1 MRETM
6 KKRVSRNDYLE
17 CVNQAASFLHRKL
30 LGKKTRSPVL
40 AIVLG
45 SGLGGFADVLGNKKE
60 IPFSIIPHFPV
71 SGVSGHAGTLAV
83 GELNQQPVYCVK
95 GRVHFYEGFD
105 LGQITFMV
113 RVLGALGIQQLI
125 LTNAAGGIHPAFK
138 PGDMMLIR
146 DHISSFYPNP
156 LIGKNQDSFGPRFP
170 DMSDAYSKAWRGL
183 AKRAARRVGV
193 RLKEGVY
200 LAVTGPSYETPAEI
214 QMFKKMGADAVGMST
229 VPEVIVARHM
239 GMECLGITTI
249 TNLAA
254 GISKTPLNHEE
265 VILAGEKVKERL
277 CRFLIELCTPKKI
290 AVSN

>member
-1 MRETM
+1 M
-6 KKRVSRNDYLE
+6 KKREPRNDYLE
-17 CVNQAASFLHRKL
+17 CVNQAASLLRRKL
-30 LGKKTRSPVL
+30 FGKKSCLPGL
-40 AIVLG
+40 AIILG
-45 SGLGGFADVLGNKKE
+45 SGLGGFADVLENKKE
-60 IPFSIIPHFPV
+60 ISFSSIPHFPV
-71 SGVSGHAGTLAV
+71 SGVSGHAGTLVV
-83 GELNQQPVYCVK
+83 GELNQQLVYCVK

-113 RVLGALGIQQLI
+113 RVLGLLGVRRLI
-125 LTNAAGGIHPAFK
+125 LTNAAGGIHPALK
-138 PGDMMLIR
+138 PGDLMLIR

-156 LIGKNQDSFGPRFP
+156 LIGKNLDSCGPRFP
-170 DMSDAYSKAWRGL
+170 DMSDAYSKAWRDI

-200 LAVTGPSYETPAEI
+200 VSVTGPSYETPAEI
-214 QMFKKMGADAVGMST
+214 QMFKKLGIDAVGMST

-265 VILAGEKVKERL
+265 VILAGEKVKSRL
-277 CRFLIELCTPKKI
+277 CRFLMELCTPQKI
-290 AVSN
+290 IAS